1 MSSTVF
7 GVAYDAAAAAVAA
20 RFWAAALGRT
30 VVEAAAVASSGP
42 RLAFHKV
49 PEGKTVKNRVHFDLI
64 TADFDRELDRL
75 VRLGATKLHEIDA
88 GAHWVTLA
96 DPEGNEF
103 DLIKG

>member
-7 GVAYDAAAAAVAA
+7 GVAYDAADAAAAA

-30 VVEAAAVASSGP
+30 VAPGADSEHAVVEAADVASSGP

-64 TADFDRELDRL
+64 
-75 VRLGATKLHEIDA
+75 
-88 GAHWVTLA
+88 
-96 DPEGNEF
+96 
-103 DLIKG
+103 KG